1 MALVLQDPAI
11 NGEWMAFDDSQEIND
26 VFQSIW
32 FFHIQ
37 NLSKFRRQI
46 SLRLNSDFTFKDV
59 DVLCKDL
66 DRGNGGNVATWRRID
81 TRPESVP
88 NRVLR
93 PGGDG
98 KVSHKEFLHWLKKG
112 NDLTQALYRNVLWLE
127 DVDKKQEQWILYNS
141 NEHGMLKDVC

>member
-1 MALVLQDPAI
+1 VALVQDPAI

-26 VFQSIW
+26 VFQSMEGSSAS
-32 FFHIQ
+32 F
-37 NLSKFRRQI
+37 LSKLSEIWQI

-66 DRGNGGNVATWRRID
+66 DRGNGGNVATWR
-81 TRPESVP
+81 PVP

-127 DVDKKQEQWILYNS
+127 DVGRCRKKPRAMDIVQQQ
-141 NEHGMLKDVC
+141 